1 MKAQLTDE
9 TKVRLINEI
18 VRFFF
23 FSLWDEGSA
32 GRCAQHEA
40 PLSHKVFCF
49 L

>member
-9 TKVRLINEI
+9 TIVRLINEM
-18 VRFFF
+18 VRLFFVQ
-23 FSLWDEGSA
+23 DEGSA